1 MYLIKLTTQSALEV
15 EGRMADTLEEHKRY
29 FDRLKA
35 GDGDAAYH
43 ILISHLMMPLN
54 VVKTK

>member
-1 MYLIKLTTQSALEV
+1 MIKLTTQSALEV